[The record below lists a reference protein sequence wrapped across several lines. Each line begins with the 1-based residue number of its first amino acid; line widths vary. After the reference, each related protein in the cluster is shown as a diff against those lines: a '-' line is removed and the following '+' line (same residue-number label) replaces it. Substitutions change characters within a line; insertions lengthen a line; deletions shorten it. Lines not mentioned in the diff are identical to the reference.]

1 MNSTDSRH
9 SKRLRVLGS
18 ISLLIGIGLTWTP
31 YYQGSPAVHGIAG
44 FFIGCSLP
52 LYVMAIISG
61 KQQRPA

>member
-1 MNSTDSRH
+1 MNSMEIRQT
-9 SKRLRVLGS
+9 KMLRILGS

-52 LYVMAIISG
+52 LYVMAIIWG